1 MKPVNERPGPI
12 PEWLLERLAAGDLP
26 PARAAEVRRRLAL
39 EPGGAERLAA
49 LARSNE
55 EILSAHPP
63 AVIVSELTDRA
74 HRAARLDAARAS
86 APRNR
91 NWLFVV
97 APPVL
102 ALGSLGV
109 MMALRAPKDGGA
121 GALLGARETTAAGD
135 DGDIIK
141 GTPRLRV
148 YRKMGET
155 SQRLQT
161 NAAARAGDQ
170 LQLAYVSAGKRFGAV
185 VSADGAGRVTFH
197 LPADAGP
204 AVQLRAGGEIPLSAS
219 YELDAAPGFE
229 KFLFVTS
236 DAPFDAS
243 VLTDVAT
250 GRGPAPTGTSM
261 ISFTLRKE

>member
-1 MKPVNERPGPI
+1 MKSVDERPGPI

-26 PARAAEVRRRLAL
+26 PARAAEVRRRLTL
-39 EPGGAERLAA
+39 EPGGPERLAA
-49 LARSNE
+49 LTRSNE
-55 EILSAHPP
+55 EILAAHPP
-63 AVIVSELTDRA
+63 AVMVNAIADRA
-74 HRAARLDAARAS
+74 HGAARLEAARAS
-86 APRNR
+86 AHRGR
-91 NWLFVV
+91 NWMFVV
-97 APPVL
+97 APL
-102 ALGSLGV
+102 ALGSLGL

-121 GALLGARETTAAGD
+121 VLGTATEATATDD

-148 YRKMGET
+148 YRKIGET

-250 GRGPAPTGTSM
+250 GKTPAPTGTSM

>member
-1 MKPVNERPGPI
+1 MKPVNERPGSV

-26 PARAAEVRRRLAL
+26 TARAAEVRRRLAL

-49 LARSNE
+49 LTRSNE
-55 EILSAHPP
+55 EILAAHPP
-63 AVIVSELTDRA
+63 GTMVNEITDRA
-74 HRAARLDAARAS
+74 HRAARLEAARAGAQRS
-86 APRNR
+86 R

-109 MMALRAPKDGGA
+109 MMALRAPKQGA
-121 GALLGARETTAAGD
+121 VVGVAAQSTATGD

-141 GTPRLRV
+141 GTPRLRI
-148 YRKMGET
+148 YRKIGEA

-170 LQLAYVSAGKRFGAV
+170 LQLAYVSAGRRFGAV
-185 VSADGAGRVTFH
+185 VSADGAGKVTFH

-204 AVQLRAGGEIPLSAS
+204 AVQLRAGGEIALSAS

-250 GRGPAPTGTSM
+250 GKSPAPAGTSM

>member
-1 MKPVNERPGPI
+1 MKHVNDRPGPI

-26 PARAAEVRRRLAL
+26 PDRAAEVRRRLTL
-39 EPGGAERLAA
+39 EPDGLERLAA
-49 LARSNE
+49 LTRSNE
-55 EILSAHPP
+55 AILAAHPP
-63 AVIVSELTDRA
+63 AVVVSEIADRA
-74 HRAARLDAARAS
+74 HRAARLEAARAS
-86 APRNR
+86 AHRGR
-91 NWLFVV
+91 NWMFVV

-102 ALGSLGV
+102 ALGSLGL
-109 MMALRAPKDGGA
+109 MMALRSPKDGGA
-121 GALLGARETTAAGD
+121 LLGAATEATAGGD
-135 DGDIIK
+135 EGDIIK

-148 YRKMGET
+148 YRKIGET

-161 NAAARAGDQ
+161 NAAAHAGDQ

-185 VSADGAGRVTFH
+185 VSADGAGKVTFH

-243 VLTDVAT
+243 ALTDVAT
-250 GRGPAPTGTSM
+250 GKSPAPAGTST
-261 ISFTLRKE
+261 ISFMLRKE

>member
-1 MKPVNERPGPI
+1 MKFVNERPGPV

-26 PARAAEVRRRLAL
+26 SERAAEVRRRLSA
-39 EPGGAERLAA
+39 ESGGLERLAA
-49 LARSNE
+49 LQRSNE
-55 EILSAHPP
+55 EILAAHPP
-63 AVIVSELTDRA
+63 AAMVDEIADRA
-74 HRAARLDAARAS
+74 HRAARLEAARAS
-86 APRNR
+86 APTRGR
-91 NWLFVV
+91 NWLFVL

-102 ALGSLGV
+102 AVGSLGL
-109 MMALRAPKDGGA
+109 MMALRAPKGDGA
-121 GALLGARETTAAGD
+121 VASDTSAAPD
-135 DGDIIK
+135 DSEGIIMK
-141 GTPRLRV
+141 GSPRLRV
-148 YRKMGET
+148 YRKVGAA

-161 NAAARAGDQ
+161 NATARAGDQ
-170 LQLAYVSAGKRFGAV
+170 LQLAYVAAGKRFGAV
-185 VSADGAGRVTFH
+185 VSVDGSGRVTYH

-243 VLTDVAT
+243 VLSDVAT
-250 GRGPAPTGTSM
+250 GRGSAPEGTST